1 MHVMHRNARS
11 SAARSCDLSNPS
23 LFTTLLAMGMALQK
37 HNYQP
42 YTHPTPQMWHQAHL
56 TPSTSWPNPTYG
68 SQWPPSPVLSSLTDE
83 EGTGDG
89 CVLQQLIHPGQGAD
103 VGDGGAHLRI
113 HEFNKLLNMVVALL
127 GPNMKHPTHSPAR
140 GGGAPAWAYL

>member
-1 MHVMHRNARS
+1 
-11 SAARSCDLSNPS
+11 
-23 LFTTLLAMGMALQK
+23 
-37 HNYQP
+37 
-42 YTHPTPQMWHQAHL
+42 
-56 TPSTSWPNPTYG
+56 
-68 SQWPPSPVLSSLTDE
+68 
-83 EGTGDG
+83 
-89 CVLQQLIHPGQGAD
+89 